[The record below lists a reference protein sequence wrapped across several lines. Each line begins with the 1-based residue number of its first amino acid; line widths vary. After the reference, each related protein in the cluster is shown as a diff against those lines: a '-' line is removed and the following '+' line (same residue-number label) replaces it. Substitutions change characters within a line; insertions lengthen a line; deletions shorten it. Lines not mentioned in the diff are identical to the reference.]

1 MKTLLWILSAVALLL
16 TIVPPA
22 MVAAGSM
29 EAPLMKTLML
39 AATVFW
45 FIVWP
50 MAIRSR
56 SAE

>member
-29 EAPLMKTLML
+29 EAPLMKNLML

-50 MAIRSR
+50 VAIRSR